1 MTLTAGTRLGPY
13 EILAPVGA
21 GGMGEVYK
29 AQDTR
34 LERTVAI
41 KVLNS
46 RLSESTEVRQR
57 FEREAKTISRLS
69 HPHICALF
77 DVGQAD
83 GTEYLVMEYLE
94 GETLT
99 QRLARG
105 PLPTEQVL
113 RYGIEMA
120 EALDQAHRQ
129 GIVHRDLK
137 PGNVMVTKSGT
148 KLLDFG
154 LAKAFERSVDA
165 TEREQ
170 AAAGQHPTAKS
181 VLTSLPTAAGT
192 PNLTQEGTILG
203 TFQYMA
209 PEQLEGRDADART
222 DIFALGAVLYEMA
235 TGRKAFAGKSQ
246 ASLIGAILK
255 DEPAA
260 ISSIQPM
267 APPAL
272 DRVTRVCLAKDPE
285 DRWQSAHD
293 IAAEL
298 KWIAE
303 GSAAGIAAPAA
314 IAVRRRSRERVAWS
328 GFALATLAAMAL
340 GVGYLRRAPAPPRV
354 TRFEI
359 VPSDTAPFQAPSNEF
374 ATMMAV
380 SPDGRTLVFEAD
392 DSKGK
397 RSLWIRALDSLEA
410 RPLPGTENAW
420 YPFWSPDSR
429 SIGFFAGKK
438 LKRVD
443 ASGGPV
449 QDVCDAADGRGGTW
463 SRDGVIL
470 LAPAPAGPIH
480 RVAASGGVPAPA
492 ISLDAAHGEDSQ
504 RWPTFLPDGKH
515 FFYFSYLGAN
525 PEARN
530 QNGGVRVGTLDSKET
545 HVVVPDASNVA
556 YVEPGEI
563 LFSRGGNL
571 LAQRFDSRALRV
583 VGEAV
588 AVAQSVS
595 VDEAKKL
602 AFFSASTTGV
612 LAYARDK
619 AFPARLLWLDR
630 QGRQIG
636 SVGEPGDYRFPRLS
650 PDGRR
655 LSVAV
660 AQGPRSSVWIYDLT
674 RGSSTRFSSD
684 TAFDDEPA
692 IWSPDGGR
700 LAFGS
705 ARGGP
710 ERLFVRPVSGA
721 GSEQALLKTTDAE
734 IPLDWSRDGRFIAF
748 VAPGLTTDWDIWIL
762 PLEGDRKPF
771 PFRQSPAADVGPSFS
786 PDGKWIAFTAE
797 ESGRSD
803 VFAAPFPGPGEPIP
817 ISTAGGRD
825 ARWRGDGKELF
836 YIAEDGRMMAV
847 PIREGSTLEPGVPT
861 ALFDARTRV
870 QRGFRFD
877 ASADGQRFLVVTRV
891 SDVEFSPI
899 AVVVDWMEGL
909 KKP

>member
-1 MTLTAGTRLGPY
+1 MTLSAGTKLGPY
-13 EILAPVGA
+13 EILSPLGA
-21 GGMGEVYK
+21 GGMGEVYR

-34 LERTVAI
+34 LERTVAV
-41 KVLNS
+41 KVLTS
-46 RLSESTEVRQR
+46 HLSSSAELRQR

-69 HPHICALF
+69 HPHICALY

-83 GTEYLVMEYLE
+83 GVEYLVMEYLE

-105 PLPTEQVL
+105 PLPPEQVL
-113 RYGIEMA
+113 RYGVEMA

-137 PGNVMVTKSGT
+137 PGNVMVSKSGV

-154 LAKAFERSVDA
+154 LAKVVAPVTPASGV
-165 TEREQ
+165 
-170 AAAGQHPTAKS
+170 
-181 VLTSLPTAAGT
+181 TSLPTMQGS
-192 PNLTQEGTILG
+192 PDLTQGGTILG

-209 PEQLEGRDADART
+209 PEQLEGKDADPRT

-246 ASLIGAILK
+246 ASLIGSILK
-255 DEPAA
+255 DEPPA
-260 ISSIQPM
+260 ISAVQPM
-267 APPAL
+267 VPPAL
-272 DRVTRVCLAKDPE
+272 DRVVRTCLAKDPE

-298 KWIAE
+298 KWISE
-303 GSAAGIAAPAA
+303 GSQAGIAAPAT
-314 IAVRRRSRERVAWS
+314 VSTRRRSRERIAWA
-328 GFALATLAAMAL
+328 GFALATLAAIAL
-340 GVGYLRRAPAPPRV
+340 GVGYLRRAPAAARA

-359 VPSDTAPFQAPSNEF
+359 VPSDVAPFRTLSNAV
-374 ATMMAV
+374 ATMIAL
-380 SPDGRTLVFEAD
+380 SPDGRLLAFEAE

-397 RSLWIRALDSLEA
+397 RSLWIRALDGLEA
-410 RPLPGTENAW
+410 RPLPGTEDAW

-429 SIGFFAGKK
+429 SIGFFANKK

-449 QDVCDAADGRGGTW
+449 QDVCDAVDGRGGAW
-463 SRDGVIL
+463 NRDGVIL
-470 LAPAPAGPIH
+470 LAPSATSPLH
-480 RVAASGGVPAPA
+480 RVAASGGVPVPA
-492 ISLDAAHGEDSQ
+492 IPLDAAHGEDSQ

-515 FFYFSYLGAN
+515 FLYFSYLGAN

-530 QNGGVRVGTLDSKET
+530 QNGGIRVGRLDSKET
-545 HVVVPDASNVA
+545 RAVVPQASNVA
-556 YVEPGEI
+556 YSEPGEL

-571 LAQRFDSRALRV
+571 LAQRFDSKVLQV

-588 AVAQSVS
+588 PVAQGVV
-595 VDEAKKL
+595 VDDAKKL
-602 AFFSASTTGV
+602 AFFSASSTGV

-636 SVGEPGDYRFPRLS
+636 SVGESGDYRFPRLS
-650 PDGRR
+650 PDGRK
-655 LSVAV
+655 LSIAV
-660 AQGPRSSVWIYDLT
+660 AQGPRTSLWIYDLN
-674 RGSSTRFSSD
+674 RGSSTRFSGD
-684 TAFDDEPA
+684 TAYDDGPA
-692 IWSPDGGR
+692 IWSPDGTR

-710 ERLFVRPVSGA
+710 QRLFVRPVGGT
-721 GSEQALLKTTDAE
+721 GSEQALLKTADAE
-734 IPLDWSRDGRFIAF
+734 IPVDWSHDGRFIAF
-748 VAPGLTTDWDIWIL
+748 DAPGGTTDWDIWIL

-786 PDGKWIAFTAE
+786 PDGKWIAFTAV
-797 ESGRSD
+797 ESGKSD
-803 VFAAPFPGPGEPIP
+803 VLAAPFPGPGDPVP

-825 ARWRGDGKELF
+825 AKWRGDGKELF
-836 YIAEDGRMMAV
+836 YIAEDGKMMAV
-847 PIREGSTLEPGVPT
+847 PIREGATLEPGVPA

-870 QRGFRFD
+870 QPGFRFD
-877 ASADGQRFLVVTRV
+877 VSPDGQRFLVVTRG

-899 AVVVDWMEGL
+899 AVVVNWMEGL
-909 KKP
+909 KRP